1 MPVEKNKEYIVDI
14 IDNGFEGEGI
24 AKIEGYTIF
33 IPNAIKGERI
43 KILIVKVLKSHAFGK
58 IVEIISPSKNRIKED
73 CTTYKRCGGCD
84 LRHIEYKETLKMK
97 QNAVQSLVNKTLKN
111 TIQVQETLG
120 MKNPLYYRNK
130 AQYPVGIDKNGNATI
145 GVFANRTHEIIPI
158 ETCLIQNK
166 TSQELAKFIIN
177 FINENKISIY
187 NEHKQKGLI
196 RHIVTK
202 VGMRTGEVM
211 CILVINGKNI
221 PKEKELV
228 HTIINN
234 FPQVKT
240 IVKNINMKNTNVIL
254 GNKNINL
261 YGDGYITD
269 VLGEYT
275 FKISPHSFYQ
285 VNPIQAEKLYKI
297 GVEAANITN
306 NDIVFDLYC
315 GIGTISLFMAQ
326 YAKKVYG
333 IEIVEEA
340 IKDAKENA
348 KLNNIKNAEF
358 IAGDVEKILDKLINK
373 DKIIPDIVM
382 IDPPRKGM
390 DTQSVENILKIE
402 PKKLVYISCNPATLI
417 RDLQKLEEK
426 YEIKMIKPVD
436 MFPFSKHIECI
447 AVLELLKI

>member
-1 MPVEKNKEYIVDI
+1 M
-14 IDNGFEGEGI
+14 
-24 AKIEGYTIF
+24 
-33 IPNAIKGERI
+33 
-43 KILIVKVLKSHAFGK
+43 
-58 IVEIISPSKNRIKED
+58 
-73 CTTYKRCGGCD
+73 
-84 LRHIEYKETLKMK
+84 
-97 QNAVQSLVNKTLKN
+97 
-111 TIQVQETLG
+111 
-120 MKNPLYYRNK
+120 
-130 AQYPVGIDKNGNATI
+130 
-145 GVFANRTHEIIPI
+145 
-158 ETCLIQNK
+158 
-166 TSQELAKFIIN
+166 
-177 FINENKISIY
+177 
-187 NEHKQKGLI
+187 
-196 RHIVTK
+196 
-202 VGMRTGEVM
+202 
-211 CILVINGKNI
+211 
-221 PKEKELV
+221 
-228 HTIINN
+228 
-234 FPQVKT
+234 
-240 IVKNINMKNTNVIL
+240 
-254 GNKNINL
+254 
-261 YGDGYITD
+261 
-269 VLGEYT
+269 
-275 FKISPHSFYQ
+275 
-285 VNPIQAEKLYKI
+285 QAEKLYKI